1 MAISIHQA
9 TYNSEELYSSDFA
22 SLLTMEKKSLFIL
35 LDYVIS
41 KVLSI
46 SKILLFF
53 SIPMIDKVQKF
64 ITSLW

>member
-1 MAISIHQA
+1 
-9 TYNSEELYSSDFA
+9 
-22 SLLTMEKKSLFIL
+22 MEKKTLFIL

-64 ITSLW
+64 ITSLWGNRN